1 MKEIQEI
8 VNIWF
13 KDNPVFEVKEF
24 NGKRLRCIVDGKYC
38 ELTHGSAYIG
48 FTENWKTQ
56 FTVPYL
62 LEETT

>member
-24 NGKRLRCIVDGKYC
+24 NGKRLI
-38 ELTHGSAYIG
+38 L
-48 FTENWKTQ
+48 
-56 FTVPYL
+56 
-62 LEETT
+62 